1 MTCCLGIR
9 KVAQAQ
15 VILILMNDQ
24 SPPQEVFWLDIGD
37 QITVFT
43 RAFATEFN
51 ISQISC
57 MSLVFRAWL
66 RPMILRRAHVKVLTG
81 PLTSF
86 TAQVPR
92 PVNMEAMFALR
103 KVRKGGSK
111 SGFPLFQGGHGMPLN
126 CQFFKDSHHG
136 CHSILCK
143 E

>member
-1 MTCCLGIR
+1 
-9 KVAQAQ
+9 
-15 VILILMNDQ
+15 MNNQ
-24 SPPQEVFWLDIGD
+24 SPTQEVFWLDIGD

-43 RAFATEFN
+43 GDFATEFN
-51 ISQISC
+51 VSQISC
-57 MSLVFRAWL
+57 MAL
-66 RPMILRRAHVKVLTG
+66 ILRARTRPGAVILRAAYMKVLTG

-86 TAQVPR
+86 TAQVPC

-103 KVRKGGSK
+103 KMRKGSLK
-111 SGFPLFQGGHGMPLN
+111 SGFSLFQGGHCMPLN